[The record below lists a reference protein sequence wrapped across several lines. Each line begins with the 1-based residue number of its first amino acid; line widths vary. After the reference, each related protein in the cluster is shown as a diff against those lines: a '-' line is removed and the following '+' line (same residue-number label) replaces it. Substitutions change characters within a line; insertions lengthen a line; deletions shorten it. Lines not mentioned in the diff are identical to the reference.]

1 LKQSFRKKIDY
12 CILLYMLSVIGTL
25 LATHI
30 MLELGCHYGRI
41 TYIFTLY
48 FMDIKYAAYN
58 LLIYGAL
65 LSVLVLI
72 TGRIWL
78 GELIISVLAAIISII
93 NYYVI
98 QWHGTPLTLQEAKN
112 VKTAL
117 NVIKSYR
124 IVVYK
129 HVWYILVVL
138 FINVLIVILC
148 KHYFGVQLKQRKI
161 RKTLLISSVVELAVL
176 SVWGYYLVPEDPVT
190 WDWRGGYQQYG
201 YAFTTISRAIRFSD
215 PVVKPEGYDDFDYGT
230 ISNLHK
236 HNTEDIMYPDIIMI
250 LNETLYDP
258 SVIINMETDAP
269 YNKYFYGFDKWG
281 ERMHAVVPQAGG
293 GTNKTEYELLT
304 SNSMELLPDVT
315 PFNVLKM
322 SNADSIVS
330 FLKQFGYY
338 TIAMHPGEPTSYNRK
353 YAFECLGF
361 DEVYFGNDFLELEKY
376 KDRVWP
382 TDESVYRNMLQVYT
396 KTKESNQPIFL
407 YMLTYQNHGGF
418 DTSDSNNDIIHVR
431 GEYGGYNEQLNEYLT
446 SISLSDT
453 AFRDLKDYFF
463 DSEHQVIISMLGD
476 HCPDFMPD
484 MVQDIS
490 GEVDEILIRSTPL
503 VIWSNYG
510 TEESVE
516 TVSVNYIAPMI
527 CEKAKIP
534 LSEFYQYLLDLKKSA
549 PILTSMGYYITND
562 GEKYKYQEGPE
573 KDNIAVY
580 HYMEYDR
587 ITQRHDFDVNIY
599 R

>member
-1 LKQSFRKKIDY
+1 MKQSFRKKIDY

-230 ISNLHK
+230 ISNLDK
-236 HNTEDIMYPDIIMI
+236 H
-250 LNETLYDP
+250 
-258 SVIINMETDAP
+258 
-269 YNKYFYGFDKWG
+269 
-281 ERMHAVVPQAGG
+281 
-293 GTNKTEYELLT
+293 
-304 SNSMELLPDVT
+304 
-315 PFNVLKM
+315 
-322 SNADSIVS
+322 
-330 FLKQFGYY
+330 Y
-338 TIAMHPGEPTSYNRK
+338 T
-353 YAFECLGF
+353 
-361 DEVYFGNDFLELEKY
+361 
-376 KDRVWP
+376 
-382 TDESVYRNMLQVYT
+382 
-396 KTKESNQPIFL
+396 
-407 YMLTYQNHGGF
+407 
-418 DTSDSNNDIIHVR
+418 
-431 GEYGGYNEQLNEYLT
+431 
-446 SISLSDT
+446 
-453 AFRDLKDYFF
+453 
-463 DSEHQVIISMLGD
+463 
-476 HCPDFMPD
+476 
-484 MVQDIS
+484 
-490 GEVDEILIRSTPL
+490 
-503 VIWSNYG
+503 
-510 TEESVE
+510 
-516 TVSVNYIAPMI
+516 
-527 CEKAKIP
+527 
-534 LSEFYQYLLDLKKSA
+534 
-549 PILTSMGYYITND
+549 
-562 GEKYKYQEGPE
+562 
-573 KDNIAVY
+573 
-580 HYMEYDR
+580 
-587 ITQRHDFDVNIY
+587 
-599 R
+599 

>member
-1 LKQSFRKKIDY
+1 MKHSFQNNIVHS
-12 CILLYMLSVIGTL
+12 ILVHVLSVIVTL
-25 LATHI
+25 LAAHI

-48 FMDIKYAAYN
+48 FMEIKYAVYN
-58 LLIYGAL
+58 LLIYTAL
-65 LSVLVLI
+65 LSLLVLF
-72 TGRIWL
+72 TGRLWL
-78 GELIISVLAAIISII
+78 RELITSVLAAIISII

-112 VKTAL
+112 AKTAL
-117 NVIKSYR
+117 NVLKSYR

-129 HVWYILVVL
+129 HVWYILIVL
-138 FINVLIVILC
+138 FISVLIVILC
-148 KHYFGVQLKQRKI
+148 KHFFGEPFKQRKV
-161 RKTLLISSVVELAVL
+161 RKCSLVSFLVELAVL
-176 SVWGYYLVPEDPVT
+176 CVWGYSLIPEDPVT

-230 ISNLHK
+230 ISNLHR
-236 HNTEDIMYPDIIMI
+236 HNTEDIAYPDIIMI

-258 SVIINMETDAP
+258 SVIMNMETDVP
-269 YNKYFYGFDKWG
+269 YNKYFYGMDKWG
-281 ERMHAVVPQAGG
+281 ERLHAVVPQAGG

-304 SNSMELLPDVT
+304 SNSMELLPDET
-315 PFNVLKM
+315 PFNVIKM

-361 DEVYFGNDFLELEKY
+361 DEVYFGKDFLELEKY

-382 TDESVYRNMLQVYT
+382 TDESVYRNMLREYT
-396 KTKESNQPIFL
+396 KAKQSNQPIFL

-418 DTSDSNNDIIHVR
+418 DTSDSNNDIIHVS
-431 GEYGGYNEQLNEYLT
+431 GEYGGYNEQLNEFLT
-446 SISLSDT
+446 SVSLSDT
-453 AFRDLKDYFF
+453 AFHDLTDYFSN
-463 DSEHQVIISMLGD
+463 SERQTIVCMLGD
-476 HCPDFMPD
+476 HCPDFMPE
-484 MVQDIS
+484 MVRNIS
-490 GEVDEILIRSTPL
+490 GEVDEILIRSTSL

-516 TVSVNYIAPMI
+516 TVSVNYIAPII
-527 CEKAKIP
+527 CEEAKIP